1 MSKIKD
7 ILSIELENDIKNVID
22 LNSQNEEDI
31 KDELDGFILTES
43 LAKHLS
49 DFLDVFCSDMKES
62 GVWLSGFYGSGK
74 SYFAKMI
81 GFLIANPVI
90 KGTPMRD
97 RFMPKLIGLKNKEII
112 ENQIRSLDKTDY
124 AHVLGIAR
132 HRRRIP
138 RSQRIHVRH
147 RTAGRAHHGT
157 KHLRM
162 QVSST

>member
-74 SYFAKMI
+74 SCFAKMI
-81 GFLIANPVI
+81 GFPIANP
-90 KGTPMRD
+90 D
-97 RFMPKLIGLKNKEII
+97 RK
-112 ENQIRSLDKTDY
+112 S
-124 AHVLGIAR
+124 V
-132 HRRRIP
+132 
-138 RSQRIHVRH
+138 V
-147 RTAGRAHHGT
+147 
-157 KHLRM
+157 
-162 QVSST
+162 